1 MLAPI
6 QLKDELTLVG
16 VKNVVRGRR
25 QRGSREGRL
34 AGIAIMMV

>member
-6 QLKDELTLVG
+6 QLIEELTVVG

-25 QRGSREGRL
+25 PRGSGEGRL
-34 AGIAIMMV
+34 AGTAIMMV